1 MLNTPGFTA
10 ELALSGPARAYRSS
24 AGPYV
29 GTGLVQPALL
39 NIRKCIQS
47 CGGDD
52 LCVECCVCI
61 ARGGH
66 PQHCCM

>member
-39 NIRKCIQS
+39 TNLPTLYPTLGRVTNILVPEVRTYPVRPP
-47 CGGDD
+47 
-52 LCVECCVCI
+52 L
-61 ARGGH
+61 
-66 PQHCCM
+66 